1 MPDKTLN
8 IGLLG
13 LGTVGSAVVQ
23 VLRRNRDEI
32 ERRTGCQLQLTAA
45 AVRDLTKSRDLD
57 LGDLELTDQPQAL
70 AERPELDIIIE
81 LLGGIELPRTCIE
94 RALAAGKHVITAN
107 KALLAEHGNAL
118 FADAGQ
124 RGLII
129 AFEAAV
135 AGGIPIIK
143 ALREGL
149 AANRIHSIRGIING
163 TSNFIL
169 SRLSHTEDD
178 FAAALAS
185 AQEQGFAEADPTL
198 DLDGTDA
205 AHKLALLAA
214 IAFGSPVNFAGIYR
228 EGITDLTPEDMRFA
242 AELGYRIKHLGIA
255 KRREDGIELRVHPT
269 LIAETQLL
277 ASVEDQHNAVLVAAV
292 PLGDSLYYGAGAGGE
307 PTASAVI
314 ADLMDVARASGSAPQ
329 DRVPPLAY
337 QTDRLVALPLLP
349 IEETRAAYYL
359 KLVVEDQVGALAD
372 ITRLFAEHEL
382 SIDSMLQKGG
392 HPETSAEPMTVV
404 IVTHLTTERTL
415 MRARDAIS
423 ALSAVCGPVT
433 VLRIEPI

>member
-32 ERRTGCQLQLTAA
+32 ERRTGCRLQLTAA
-45 AVRDLTKSRDLD
+45 AVRDLTKSRELD
-57 LGDLELTDQPQAL
+57 LGDLELTDQPESL
-70 AERPELDIIIE
+70 AGRAELDIIIE
-81 LLGGIELPRTCIE
+81 LLGGVDLPRTCIE
-94 RALAAGKHVITAN
+94 RALASGKHVITAN
-107 KALLAEHGNAL
+107 KALLAEHGNEL
-118 FADAGQ
+118 FAEAEA

-143 ALREGL
+143 ALREGC

-178 FAAALAS
+178 FAAALKA

-228 EGITDLTPEDMRFA
+228 EGITSLTPEDMRFA
-242 AELGYRIKHLGIA
+242 AELGYRIKHLGLA

-277 ASVEDQHNAVLVAAV
+277 ASVEDQHNAVLVGADA
-292 PLGDSLYYGAGAGGE
+292 LGDSLYYGPGAGGE

-314 ADLMDVARASGSAPQ
+314 ADLIDVARAAGSDPQ
-329 DRVPPLAY
+329 SRVPPLAF
-337 QTDRLVALPLLP
+337 QPDQLAALPLLP
-349 IEETRAAYYL
+349 MEQTRAAYYL
-359 KLVVEDQVGALAD
+359 KLVVEDEVGALAD

-392 HPETSAEPMTVV
+392 HPEASDEPMTVV
-404 IVTHLTTERTL
+404 IVTHLTTERIL
-415 MRARDAIS
+415 MCAREAIS
-423 ALSAVCGPVT
+423 ALSAVRGPVS

>member
-1 MPDKTLN
+1 MPDRTLN

-13 LGTVGSAVVQ
+13 LGTVGASVVR

-32 ERRTGCQLQLTAA
+32 DRRVGCRLELRAA
-45 AVRDLTKSRDLD
+45 AVRDLTKPRDAD
-57 LGDLELTDQPQAL
+57 LSGIELTDNPQEL

-81 LLGGIELPRTCIE
+81 LLGGVELPRACIE

-118 FADAGQ
+118 FEDARH
-124 RGLII
+124 RGLMI

-143 ALREGL
+143 VLREGC
-149 AANRIHSIRGIING
+149 AANRIHSIRGIVNG
-163 TSNFIL
+163 TSNYIL
-169 SRLSHTEDD
+169 SRLSHTDDD
-178 FAAALAS
+178 FACALEAAQA
-185 AQEQGFAEADPTL
+185 QGFAEADPTL

-214 IAFGSPVNFAGIYR
+214 IAFGSPVEFSGIYR

-242 AELGYRIKHLGIA
+242 AELGYRIKHLAIA
-255 KRREDGIELRVHPT
+255 KRREDGVELRVHPT
-269 LIAETQLL
+269 LIAEQQLL
-277 ASVEDQHNAVLVAAV
+277 ASVEDQHNAVLVQADA
-292 PLGDSLYYGAGAGGE
+292 LGDSLYYGPGAGGE
-307 PTASAVI
+307 PTASAVL
-314 ADLMDVARASGSAPQ
+314 ADLIDVARASAVAPEH
-329 DRVPPLAY
+329 RVPPLAFRPDHL
-337 QTDRLVALPLLP
+337 TALPLLP

-359 KLVVEDQVGALAD
+359 KLTVEDRVGALAD
-372 ITRLFAEHEL
+372 ITRLFAEYEL

-392 HPETSAEPMTVV
+392 HPETEAEPMIVV
-404 IVTHLTTERTL
+404 IVTHLTTERNL
-415 MRARDAIS
+415 MRAREAIG
-423 ALSAVCGPVT
+423 ALPQVCGPVS